1 MLHVVEAAE
10 AAVVILQE
18 KEVELLVQQVALVIK
33 D

>member
-1 MLHVVEAAE
+1 MQQEKVKAV
-10 AAVVILQE
+10 VVILQE